1 VVYRFNWFSF
11 RFTRNKSTENRTCAH
26 SCPSPVSSRPHLD
39 APGIHSTAGYVAI
52 PPRALTDPDSR
63 EFSDSL
69 LFKPT
74 DTGTVPELE
83 QHLPFTAHPHAL
95 RYGRPR
101 QAPVYLASHTHGH
114 CRKISTGLC
123 EAGSQRLQLFAE
135 HSATEFT
142 ERPYIQSAPMYRSCS
157 STQHPHP
164 PTGRT
169 GTPSVSENPDE
180 PLLHV

>member
-1 VVYRFNWFSF
+1 MVYRFNWFSF
-11 RFTRNKSTENRTCAH
+11 GFAQNKFISTELCAL
-26 SCPSPVSSRPHLD
+26 SRPSPVSSSTHLD
-39 APGIHSTAGYVAI
+39 APGVHSIAGYVAI

-63 EFSDSL
+63 EFNDSL

-74 DTGTVPELE
+74 DTGRNLNSTCPL
-83 QHLPFTAHPHAL
+83 LRTPHAL

-101 QAPVYLASHTHGH
+101 QASVYLASHTHGP
-114 CRKISTGLC
+114 CRKSNTGLC

-142 ERPYIQSAPMYRSCS
+142 ERPYIHSTPMYRSYR

-164 PTGRT
+164 PTGHT

-180 PLLHV
+180 LLLHV